1 MAKQRQMRIADPLV
15 IMFREPGGN
24 VVTHIHRPPDL
35 GHDSFGLLVCDLVRH
50 IANAYQVGEDAV
62 WEWVDKER
70 GRPTTAI
77 SRHS

>member
-1 MAKQRQMRIADPLV
+1 MAKQMRISDPLV

-35 GHDSFGLLVCDLVRH
+35 TYEEFGLLVCDLVRH
-50 IANAYQVGEDAV
+50 VADAYQVREDQV

-70 GRPTTAI
+70 RRPTTTI
-77 SRHS
+77 QRPM